1 MDVLTEQQRH
11 KNMAAIKSCD
21 TKIELLLRKALWK
34 NSIRYRKNCKY
45 LPGKPDIAI
54 TRYKIAIFCDGDFWH
69 GREFYKR
76 EVKTNTRFWHDKIK
90 RNMERDLQ
98 NTILLRDMKWVVI
111 RFWGSEIKRDVDKC
125 VKQVLELVEYQ
136 RNKVKSNMPKS

>member
-69 GREFYKR
+69 
-76 EVKTNTRFWHDKIK
+76 DKIK